1 VREKPHKD
9 KEIIYTNQLSSI
21 FAKLKNEK
29 YKPAT
34 E

>member
-1 VREKPHKD
+1 MRDKLHKD
-9 KEIIYTNQLSSI
+9 KEIIWSNQLSSI